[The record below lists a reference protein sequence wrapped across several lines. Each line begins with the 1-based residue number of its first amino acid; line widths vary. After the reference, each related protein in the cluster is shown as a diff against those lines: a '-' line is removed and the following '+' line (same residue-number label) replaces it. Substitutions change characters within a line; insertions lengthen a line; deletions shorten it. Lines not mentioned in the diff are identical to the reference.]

1 MPRSDRK
8 NEHIYYSLSK
18 APACADFSEI
28 HLVHNCL
35 PNLNIGEISLNT
47 TYMGRTYRSP
57 LFINALTGGTRLA
70 LRVNAELAVV
80 ARVKGMPMAVGSQM
94 AALEKREAEAS
105 FKVIRRVNPR
115 GSVWANIGSYAT
127 PSMAEKAIKMI
138 RADGLQIHLNV
149 AQELMMPEG
158 ECNFGGMVDR
168 IAQIVKTC
176 QVPVIAKEVGFGI
189 AREQALEMM
198 QAGVKAIDI
207 AGRGGTNFIA
217 IESKRSGRSIADDLC
232 CWGIPTA
239 ISITEVND
247 VLKGKVELLASGGIN
262 SSLDMAKA
270 LALGANAVGMAG
282 LPIYLLMK
290 KGRKA
295 LISYLDSAEQELR
308 LIMMMLGVKSIS
320 ELRQVPCVI
329 TGLPAEWLQRRGIDP
344 SKYAKRKIV

>member
-18 APACADFSEI
+18 APARADFSEI

-35 PNLNIGEISLNT
+35 PNLDIGEISLNT

-57 LFINALTGGTRLA
+57 LFINALTGGTSLA
-70 LRVNAELAVV
+70 LKINAELAVV
-80 ARVKGMPMAVGSQM
+80 ARDMGLPMAVGSQM

-105 FKVIRRVNPR
+105 FKVIRRINPR
-115 GSVWANIGSYAT
+115 GVVWANIGSYAN
-127 PSMAEKAIKMI
+127 PSMAEKAVRMI

-158 ECNFGGMVDR
+158 DLNFAGMVDR
-168 IAQIVKTC
+168 IAQMVKTC
-176 QVPVIAKEVGFGI
+176 KVPVVVKEVGFGI
-189 AREQALEMM
+189 AKEQAVALM

-207 AGRGGTNFIA
+207 AGRGGTNFIE
-217 IESKRSGRSIADDLC
+217 IESRRSGSIRSDDLC
-232 CWGIPTA
+232 RWGIPTA
-239 ISITEVND
+239 ISIVEVND
-247 VLKGKVELLASGGIN
+247 VTEGKVELLASGGIN
-262 SSLDMAKA
+262 SAIDMAKA
-270 LALGANAVGMAG
+270 ISLGANAVGMAG

-295 LISYLDSAEQELR
+295 LISYLACAEQELR
-308 LIMMMLGVKSIS
+308 SIMMMLGVRSIR
-320 ELRQVPCVI
+320 ELRQAPCVI

-344 SKYAKRKIV
+344 SKYAKRRIL

>member
-1 MPRSDRK
+1 MPRLDRK

-18 APACADFSEI
+18 APARADFSEI

-35 PNLNIGEISLNT
+35 PNLDFGEISLNT
-47 TYMGRTYRSP
+47 NYMGRTYRSP

-70 LRVNAELAVV
+70 LRVNAELAAV
-80 ARVKGMPMAVGSQM
+80 ARDKGLPMAAGSQM
-94 AALEKREAEAS
+94 AALENREAEAS

-115 GSVWANIGSYAT
+115 GSVWANIGSYAN

-138 RADGLQIHLNV
+138 HADGLQIHLNV

-158 ECNFGGMVDR
+158 DCNFAGMVDR

-176 QVPVIAKEVGFGI
+176 QVPVIVKEVGFGI
-189 AREQALEMM
+189 AREQALELIE
-198 QAGVKAIDI
+198 AGVKAIDI
-207 AGRGGTNFIA
+207 AGRGGTNFIN
-217 IESKRSGRSIADDLC
+217 IESRRSGRSIANDLC
-232 CWGIPTA
+232 RWGIPTA
-239 ISITEVND
+239 ISIIEVND
-247 VLKGKVELLASGGIN
+247 ALEGKVELLASGGIN

-270 LALGANAVGMAG
+270 ISLGANAVGMAG

-295 LISYLDSAEQELR
+295 LISYLDCAEYELR
-308 LIMMMLGVKSIS
+308 SIMMMLGAKSIS
-320 ELRQVPCVI
+320 ELGQAPCVI
-329 TGLPAEWLQRRGIDP
+329 TGLPAEWLQRRGIDS